1 MRFPNP
7 ARKPDPMRSFK
18 PGSLRSFLQYAL
30 RGLVLLV
37 AVALVAVVLLQ
48 GSYYLRIRALASEP
62 PATTAY
68 MQLRLEQLRATDP
81 DAELAHEWVPYERI
95 SPWLKR
101 AVIAAEDARFAEHGG
116 IDWEALRKAFSE
128 NIEAGHVVRGG
139 STISQQLAKNLFL
152 SPERSYWRK
161 LQEAVLAMMLEQA
174 LSKRRILELYLNL
187 IEWGNG
193 VFGAAAAAEHYFDAE
208 PGDLGRWQASLLAAR
223 IPNPRY
229 YSDRGVTPYL
239 YRRAFDIHHWANM
252 IRLPE

>member
-1 MRFPNP
+1 M
-7 ARKPDPMRSFK
+7 
-18 PGSLRSFLQYAL
+18 
-30 RGLVLLV
+30 V
-37 AVALVAVVLLQ
+37 AWTISTLIVALVTVVLLRQ
-48 GSYYLRIRALASEP
+48 AMLLAQVWHYVDHS
-62 PATTAY
+62 PATTAF
-68 MQLRLEQLRATDP
+68 METRLAALREH
-81 DAELAHEWVPYERI
+81 DADARLAYRWVSYERI